1 MLVLTQKCKDF
12 IAEACGGDMQKA
24 REIASKAETVFNC
37 EQPSFCFRI
46 RSYKEDEFT
55 AGTVSITLSAYECT
69 EEVED
74 PQPMG
79 CSNEAEK
86 PCDC

>member
-12 IAEACGGDMQKA
+12 IAEACGGDMRKA
-24 REIASKAETVFNC
+24 REIAAKAEAVFNC
-37 EQPSFCFRI
+37 SQPNFLFPI
-46 RSYKEDEFT
+46 KDFKEGDYT
-55 AGTVSITLSAYECT
+55 AGSVSIFLCAYECT

-74 PQPMG
+74 PQPKG
-79 CSNEAEK
+79 NNEDGK

>member
-12 IAEACGGDMQKA
+12 IAEACGGDMKKA
-24 REIASKAETVFNC
+24 REIASRAETVFNC

-46 RSYKEDEFT
+46 RSYKEDGFT
-55 AGTVSITLSAYECT
+55 AGTVSLSLSAYECT

-74 PQPMG
+74 PQPKG
-79 CSNEAEK
+79 SNEDGK